1 MTRQDE
7 RRDGAMSDSPEF
19 SGFPDGRIQATPIPE
34 IFFNQLLPVI
44 DHLGEL
50 KVSLYAMW
58 ALARKPGKFQYLR
71 RGEMVSDKLLLQAL
85 AEGDAPEEKA
95 LDEAL
100 SRAVK
105 RGTLLET
112 SLELGGRLETYYFIN
127 SAKGRAGLE
136 GLKTGAWR
144 PTGQEERPVELG
156 QEQPNIFK
164 LYEENF
170 GPLTPMIAEA
180 LGQAEEEY
188 PPAWIEE
195 AMRIAVENNV
205 RKWRY
210 VEGILTDW
218 RSRGKDDRE
227 DRGDS
232 EKARRRYLEGELGD

>member
-1 MTRQDE
+1 
-7 RRDGAMSDSPEF
+7 MSADPEF
-19 SGFPDGRIQATPIPE
+19 KGFPEGRLRTTPIPE
-34 IFFNQLLPVI
+34 IFFNELLPAI

-50 KVSLYAMW
+50 KISLYAMW
-58 ALARKPGKFQYLR
+58 ALARKPGTFQYLR
-71 RGEMVSDKLLLQAL
+71 RSEMLTDELLLRSL
-85 AEGDAPEEKA
+85 AEDEKDAEQA

-100 SRAVK
+100 GRAVK

-112 SLELGGRLETYYFIN
+112 SLELGGHQETFFFIN

-136 GLKTGAWR
+136 GLKTGAWD
-144 PTGQEERPVELG
+144 PTGEDQTPVALG
-156 QEQPNIFK
+156 QEQPNIFT
-164 LYEENF
+164 LYEQNF
-170 GPLTPMIAEA
+170 GPLTPMIAEVLA
-180 LGQAEEEY
+180 QAEQDY

-210 VEGILTDW
+210 VEGILKDW
-218 RSRGKDDRE
+218 RNRGKDDRE